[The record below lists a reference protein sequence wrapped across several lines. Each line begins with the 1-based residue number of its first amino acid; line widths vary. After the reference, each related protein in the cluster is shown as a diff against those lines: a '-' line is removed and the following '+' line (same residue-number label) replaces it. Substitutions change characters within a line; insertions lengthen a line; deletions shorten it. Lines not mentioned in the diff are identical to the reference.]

1 MAKEGTWEEED
12 KSDGTFLLV
21 IEAGGVDQRAAWV
34 LGTFTFVCKKM
45 TPQTASLPLSHC
57 GPGTDMGLS
66 PAFADGNASA
76 QPRNSP
82 HCQYLRVGVCE
93 TLKMLF
99 IKLQLVSHILTS

>member
-34 LGTFTFVCKKM
+34 LGTFTFVCKKK

-57 GPGTDMGLS
+57 GPGTDRDCHRPLQMAMPQLS
-66 PAFADGNASA
+66 PGTHLTVN
-76 QPRNSP
+76 
-82 HCQYLRVGVCE
+82 
-93 TLKMLF
+93 
-99 IKLQLVSHILTS
+99 ILGWGCVRH